1 VARRE
6 GLHGAG
12 ALGIALTA
20 QGAESLEMSP
30 KIRLVVVL
38 SVVYIDMLGIGLAFP
53 VLPRLIE
60 QFEGGDV
67 SLASYI
73 YGGLAAAYS
82 LLQFL
87 CAPLIGMLSDR
98 YGRRPVILL
107 ALVGMGVNY
116 FLLAFA
122 PSLWLFAL
130 GRMIAGA
137 FGATFTAAGAYLA
150 DVTPPEKRAQSFGL
164 IGAAFGFGFITGPA
178 LGGLLGGVDLR
189 LPFLVAACL
198 SIADFAFAYF
208 ALPESL
214 AAENRKPLNLRYA
227 NPVGA
232 LREIGRYPSVLGL
245 MAVFVLATFANRVA
259 EMTWVLFTSYKFHW
273 GPTETGLSLAA
284 VGVMFVVGQGGLV
297 RIVVPR
303 LGERRAILLG
313 LTVSVITVTLYG
325 IVTRGWMVFP
335 VMALAV
341 LGWTIAAPAVQAL
354 MSRSVPANE
363 QGLLQGA
370 LASMLNLTSIVGPPI
385 WTGLFG
391 FFVSDAAPIV
401 VPGAAFFAAAVVFA
415 LALGLAYRRLA
426 AAPVAA

>member
-1 VARRE
+1 
-6 GLHGAG
+6 
-12 ALGIALTA
+12 
-20 QGAESLEMSP
+20 MSP

-60 QFEGGDV
+60 QFEGGDI

-82 LLQFL
+82 AMQFL
-87 CAPLIGMLSDR
+87 CAPLIGAMSDR

-107 ALVGMGVNY
+107 ALAGMGVNY

-137 FGATFTAAGAYLA
+137 FGATLTAAGAYLA
-150 DVTPPEKRAQSFGL
+150 DTTPPEKRAQSFGL

-178 LGGLLGGVDLR
+178 FGGVLGGVDLR
-189 LPFLVAACL
+189 LPFVVAGCL
-198 SIADFAFAYF
+198 SLADFAFAF
-208 ALPESL
+208 LALPESL
-214 AAENRKPLNLRYA
+214 APENRKPLNLKHA

-232 LREIGRYPSVLGL
+232 LREIGHYSSVLGL
-245 MAVFVLATFANRVA
+245 MAIFVLATFANRVA
-259 EMTWVLFTSYKFHW
+259 EMTWVLFTSYRFHW
-273 GPTETGLSLAA
+273 GPTETGWSLAA

-297 RIVVPR
+297 RVVVPR
-303 LGERRAILLG
+303 IGERRAILLG
-313 LTVSVITVTLYG
+313 LTMSVITVTLYG
-325 IVTRGWMVFP
+325 IVPRGWMVFP
-335 VMALAV
+335 VMVLAAF
-341 LGWTIAAPAVQAL
+341 GWTVAQPAVQAL

-370 LASMLNLTSIVGPPI
+370 LSSMINLTSIVGPPI
-385 WTGLFG
+385 WTGLFA
-391 FFVSDAAPIV
+391 FFVSEQAPIV
-401 VPGAAFFAAAVVFA
+401 VPGAAFFGAALVFA
-415 LALGLAYRRLA
+415 IALVLAHRWFA
-426 AAPVAA
+426 ATPATATKHRSRPAPTPAPGE

>member
-1 VARRE
+1 
-6 GLHGAG
+6 
-12 ALGIALTA
+12 
-20 QGAESLEMSP
+20 MSP
-30 KIRLVVVL
+30 KLRLVVVL

-67 SLASYI
+67 SRASYI
-73 YGGLAAAYS
+73 YGALAAAYS
-82 LLQFL
+82 LMQFL
-87 CAPLIGMLSDR
+87 FAPLVGALSDR

-107 ALVGMGVNY
+107 ALAGMGLNY
-116 FLLAFA
+116 IVLAYA

-130 GRMIAGA
+130 GRMVAGA

-178 LGGLLGGVDLR
+178 LGGVLGAVDLR
-189 LPFLVAACL
+189 LPFLVAAGL
-198 SIADFAFAYF
+198 SLADFAFAYL

-214 AAENRKPLNLRYA
+214 AVENRKRVNLAHA

-232 LREIGRYPSVLGL
+232 LREIGRYTSVLGL
-245 MAVFVLATFANRVA
+245 MIIFVLATFANRVA
-259 EMTWVLFTSYKFHW
+259 EMTWVLFTGYRFHW
-273 GPTETGLSLAA
+273 GPAETGLSLAA

-297 RIVVPR
+297 RVVVPR

-313 LTVSVITVTLYG
+313 LTVSVITPVLYG
-325 IVTRGWMVFP
+325 IVPQGWMVYP
-335 VMALAV
+335 VMVLAV
-341 LGWTIAAPAVQAL
+341 FGWTIAAPAVQAL
-354 MSRSVPANE
+354 MSRAVPPNE

-370 LASMLNLTSIVGPPI
+370 LASMTNLTSIFGPPI

-391 FFVSDAAPIV
+391 FFVSPAAPVII
-401 VPGAAFFAAAVVFA
+401 PGAAFFASAAVFLVA
-415 LALGLAYRRLA
+415 LVLAQRWFSPPT
-426 AAPVAA
+426 AAP